1 MSSPRILPVPEGLV
15 GERIDVGLSRMLGM
29 SRSQCASL
37 VEEGRVLVDG
47 EVPSKSLRLPMGVLL
62 EVDLPTPDTTPPP
75 TASLDILYE
84 DEDLIVINKPV
95 GVAAHTG
102 PGWDGPT
109 VISSLEA
116 AGVRVSTS
124 GPTERQGIVQRLDVG
139 TSGAMMVA
147 KSELAYGRL
156 KNAFRRREVR
166 KIYHAVVEGHP
177 DPSRGTID
185 APIGRHP
192 SRTWRMAVT
201 EDGKRAITHYDVE
214 ELMAGAA
221 LLEVNLETGRT
232 HQIRVHMAAIGYPC
246 VGDVFYGADP
256 RRAEE
261 LGLVRQWLLAVEV
274 EFRHPRTEEKVV
286 VRAPYAADLESALE
300 TLRNGAA

>member
-15 GERIDVGLSRMLGM
+15 GERIDVGLSRMLGL

-201 EDGKRAITHYDVE
+201 EDGKRATTHYDVE

-232 HQIRVHMAAIGYPC
+232 HQIRVHMAAIGHPC

-261 LGLVRQWLLAVEV
+261 LGLVRQWLHAVEV
-274 EFRHPRTEEKVV
+274 EFRHPRTEERVV
-286 VRAPYAADLESALE
+286 VSAPYAADLESALE